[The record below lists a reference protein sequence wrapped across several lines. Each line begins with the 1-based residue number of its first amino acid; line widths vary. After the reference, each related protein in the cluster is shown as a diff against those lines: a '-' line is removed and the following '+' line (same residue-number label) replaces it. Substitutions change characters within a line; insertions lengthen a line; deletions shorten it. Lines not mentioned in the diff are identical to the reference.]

1 MNSLINRYIVLSA
14 LVVLLC
20 VHLGLVVWTL
30 VRFTQIE
37 HWSPGLRFF
46 GNEMVQRKGL
56 TESAIDN
63 LQEGIWFH
71 LVRVRQDGG
80 LSVRQIAAGSPAE
93 RAGLQPGDLVVSV
106 NGTDLR
112 AHPEAYFQMRLRS
125 DPGDS
130 VNLAWLRDGRM
141 FSGTLILEQTDRV
154 QYSVVVNQ
162 QELVLD
168 VGAMA
173 WFQRGHFLIF
183 PIVLLCFG
191 TWLGFRRPHNP
202 VAFKC
207 ALLFLVT
214 ALHTTPAFLP
224 MHAGWPLWVLSL
236 SIGYVILAASLK
248 PYIILHILAVFPIET
263 PIGTWL
269 RKWAWL
275 ILAALMV
282 SAVFS
287 FVHFLGLTHGW
298 DNQLVRFVTWTVT
311 PIPVPTLP
319 ILMVVGAGVLLLAPR
334 SVTRR
339 QQRTRLHVLEV
350 GLALGLVLAP
360 LWVIA
365 RPGTHLASWGF
376 LALEGPALPV
386 LVWLLDRMV
395 YVILKCALPLSFA
408 YAIATHRIFGLRFVF
423 RKNLRFLINTQGIYL
438 VLCFGLF
445 VVLYEAIS
453 TWQAGM
459 QFLDLLAASAAAGLL
474 LILIGGWTWVKVP
487 VIRFMDRHLFH
498 DEIES
503 RERLV
508 DFQRRISTYRERDKL
523 LIDTGK
529 ELTEV
534 LDLSTAAVYFQ
545 IGQQEKFSLLWSG
558 VGNRAEQHI
567 GKETG
572 FFTEAAR
579 GIDGILRKMNQD
591 QSLVECATQEF
602 DAGTKESGFEL
613 LVVLH
618 GESGRRACI
627 ALGAK
632 QSEEPFSSDERE
644 QLLVLASELELALK
658 NIDMSGSL
666 EEQAKGLRRLSQ
678 RLINAQESERSRL
691 AKDLHGDTGQSLTA
705 LKMKLELTQK
715 ELSNVPGYAKEQ
727 LKEAVALA
735 GETLEKI
742 RSVAHG
748 LRPPALDTIGL
759 SAALDGLCRDFAQH
773 TQVSVVYNAGDIP
786 IIPNPID
793 ISLYR
798 ILQEGLTNSVRHGH
812 ATRVE
817 VDLDLD
823 DGEIRLSICDNG
835 TGFDVRSAV
844 QDRENGGVGLMDMRE
859 RLESLGGHLDVSSRP
874 GAGTRLVAT
883 IPMEKK

>member
-1 MNSLINRYIVLSA
+1 MNTLINRYFVLSA

-63 LQEGIWFH
+63 LQEGIWYH

-80 LSVRQIAAGSPAE
+80 LSVRQIATGSPAE
-93 RAGLQPGDLVVSV
+93 RAGLQSGDLIVSV
-106 NGTDLR
+106 DGTDLK
-112 AHPEAYFQMRLRS
+112 AYPKAYFQMRLRS
-125 DPGDS
+125 NPGDS
-130 VNLAWLRDGRM
+130 VNLAWLREGRM
-141 FSGTLILEQTDRV
+141 FSGTLVLEQTDRV
-154 QYSVVVNQ
+154 QYSVEVDQ
-162 QELVLD
+162 QELVLG

-202 VAFKC
+202 IAFKC

-224 MHAGWPLWVLSL
+224 MYAGWPMWVLSL
-236 SIGYVILAASLK
+236 SIGYVILAATLK

-269 RKWAWL
+269 RRRAWL

-287 FVHFLGLTHGW
+287 FVHFLGRTHGW
-298 DNQLVRFVTWTVT
+298 DNQLVRFVMWTVT
-311 PIPVPTLP
+311 PIPEPTLP
-319 ILMVVGAGVLLLAPR
+319 ILMVVGAGVLLLAQS
-334 SVTRR
+334 SVVRR

-350 GLALGLVLAP
+350 GFALGLVLAP

-386 LVWLLDRMV
+386 LVWFLDRMV
-395 YVILKCALPLSFA
+395 YVGLKCALPLSFV

-423 RKNLRFLINTQGIYL
+423 GRSIRFLVNTQGIFFL
-438 VLCFGLF
+438 LCFGLF
-445 VVLYEAIS
+445 VVLYETIS
-453 TWQAGM
+453 VWHVGM
-459 QFLDLLAASAAAGLL
+459 NVSDLLVACAAAGFMLV
-474 LILIGGWTWVKVP
+474 LIGGWSWVKAP
-487 VIRFMDRHLFH
+487 VTRFMDRHLFR
-498 DEIES
+498 DEIEN

-508 DFQRRISTYRERDKL
+508 SFQRKLLTYRERDTL
-523 LIDTGK
+523 LRDTGK
-529 ELTEV
+529 ELIEV
-534 LDLSTAAVYFQ
+534 LDLSHVAVYFEN
-545 IGQQEKFSLLWSG
+545 GQQESLSLLWHG
-558 VGNRAEQHI
+558 VSKPAGQNF
-567 GKETG
+567 GKDAG
-572 FFTEAAR
+572 FFTEAAQDI
-579 GIDGILRKMNQD
+579 GSILRKINQD
-591 QSLVECATQEF
+591 QSLVECSTQES
-602 DAGTKESGFEL
+602 DAGTKESGFDL
-613 LVVLH
+613 LVVLR
-618 GESGRRACI
+618 GESGQRACI

-632 QSEEPFSSDERE
+632 LSEEPFSSEDRE

-658 NIDMSGSL
+658 NIEMSGSL
-666 EEQAKGLRRLSQ
+666 EQQAKGLKRLSH

-691 AKDLHGDTGQSLTA
+691 AKDLHGDTGQALTA

-715 ELSNVPGYAKEQ
+715 ELSDVPGYAKEQ

-735 GETLEKI
+735 GETLDKI
-742 RSVAHG
+742 RTVAHG

-759 SAALDGLCRDFAQH
+759 SAALEGLCKDFAQH
-773 TQVSVVYNAGDIP
+773 TQVSVVYNASDIP
-786 IIPNPID
+786 DISNPID

-812 ATRVE
+812 ATRIE
-817 VDLDLD
+817 VDLDLS
-823 DGEIRLSICDNG
+823 DGEIRLSVLDNG
-835 TGFDVRSAV
+835 TGFDARSAV
-844 QDRENGGVGLMDMRE
+844 QDRENSGVGLMDIRE
-859 RLESLGGHLDVSSRP
+859 RLESLEGRLDVSSQP